1 MREWRP
7 QEHLSEQGGV
17 WPKICARQIS
27 LPGATDPVVWWAP
40 GKLHR
45 WVVGTNG
52 TASPQSIHSV
62 PESTCSC
69 PRTHLSPHHCPGIHL
84 SLSQNPPW
92 SFLETTSTDFQ
103 NLHFFHVPES
113 ISSLSRN
120 YLYCVPEST
129 CLSQNPP
136 LTMSIRAP
144 NPHLLWPRIY
154 LCIS

>member
-1 MREWRP
+1 MRSGGPRNTS
-7 QEHLSEQGGV
+7 LSREV
-17 WPKICARQIS
+17 FDRKICARQIS
-27 LPGATDPVVWWAP
+27 PTRGHRSGRSSGH

-69 PRTHLSPHHCPGIHL
+69 PRTHLSLPAAPE
-84 SLSQNPPW
+84 S
-92 SFLETTSTDFQ
+92 TSP
-103 NLHFFHVPES
+103 VPES
-113 ISSLSRN
+113 TLVIPRNHLYRFPESSLLSCPRIISSLSRN